1 MNTKYIN
8 VYNNLV
14 NLTTNKDLYKSLKK
28 QDTFSDR
35 LTFFLLHFAFF
46 LKVYK
51 NHNDKDVMQD
61 LYDYIF
67 RQVELSI
74 REIGYGDQS
83 INKKMKD
90 YINVFYSMIDKIH
103 SWENLPLESKKSLF
117 INFLDNDLDIEFL
130 VNYFEK
136 YRLNLL
142 NNTFNSHLKGVINP

>member
-142 NNTFNSHLKGVINP
+142 NNTFNSHIKGVIKP